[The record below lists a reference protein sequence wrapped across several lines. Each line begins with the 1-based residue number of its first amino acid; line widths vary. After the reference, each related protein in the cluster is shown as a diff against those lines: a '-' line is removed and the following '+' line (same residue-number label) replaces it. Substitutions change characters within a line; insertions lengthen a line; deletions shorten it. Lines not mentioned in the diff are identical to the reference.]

1 MDLSAQQSDTETQ
14 DGIDRRR
21 FERTHV
27 PASGRLM
34 VPAGSEHDC
43 HVIDISQVGIA
54 LNCSADVQQ
63 GEKIIVYL
71 NDLGRFEGFVIRFI
85 SEGFAIETQ
94 LPPRQRK
101 RLVER
106 IDWLLLGDKK
116 ANKRSA
122 TRRAPFGNELTEHD
136 HIIVKDGIEVPFNV
150 LDISTTG
157 AHLEIRNRPQ
167 IGTPVTVG
175 KNLGRVVRHTEEGVG
190 VEFMDVSSSIT
201 K

>member
-1 MDLSAQQSDTETQ
+1 VELSAQHVGTQTQ

-21 FERTHV
+21 FERAHV

-34 VPAGSEHDC
+34 VASGSEHEC
-43 HVIDISQVGIA
+43 HVVDISQVGIA
-54 LNCSADVQQ
+54 LNCKADVKQ

-71 NDLGRFEGFVIRFI
+71 NDLGRFEGVVIRFI

-94 LPPRQRK
+94 LPPRQRI

-106 IDWLLLGDKK
+106 IDWLLLGEKNT
-116 ANKRSA
+116 NKRSA
-122 TRRAPFGNELTEHD
+122 TRRAPYRNELREQG

-157 AHLEIRNRPQ
+157 AHLEIRNRPK
-167 IGTPVTVG
+167 IGAPVTVG
-175 KNLGRVVRHTEEGVG
+175 KNLGRVVRHTDEGVG
-190 VEFMDVSSSIT
+190 VEFMDVSAPVT